1 MNVQFDFSEEQE
13 MMRGEARRLLVA
25 KSPTSVMRAV
35 LESERSHDASLWK
48 TVSENGW
55 TGIAIPESDGGAGAG
70 YLELCVLAEELG
82 RALAPIPFSSSIY
95 LAAEAL
101 LLGDDAELRS
111 IWLPRM
117 ASGEVIGTLALSEGA
132 GFPAFHRM
140 SMRAAGSGDAVKLH
154 GVKTPVLDGM
164 AANVAV
170 VAAQGERGVGL
181 YWVEL
186 EQPGVD
192 RRAEPGIDDSRPLA
206 RIAFSG
212 ATARRIGHSNAAML
226 ETLLNRAAVL
236 FAFEQLGGAQAAL
249 DMAVDYAKQRYAFG
263 RPIGGFQAIKHK
275 LADLYAGL
283 ELTRSNC
290 FYAAWALST
299 NDASLAEAAACARL
313 SATKSYF
320 DCAKE
325 NIQVHGGMGFTW
337 EVDGHLH
344 YRRARLLGSAIGG
357 QGYWREALVRTL
369 EAADISAIAS
379 QPEAQAA

>member
-1 MNVQFDFSEEQE
+1 MQFEFSDEQE
-13 MMRGEARRLLVA
+13 MMRSEARRLLAA
-25 KSPTSVMRAV
+25 KSPTTAMRAI
-35 LESERSHDASLWK
+35 LESDSTHDVALWNA
-48 TVSENGW
+48 VSENGW
-55 TGIAIPESDGGAGAG
+55 TGIAVPEKFGGAGAG

-82 RALAPIPFSSSIY
+82 RSLAPIPFSSSVY
-95 LAAEAL
+95 LATEAL
-101 LLGDDAELRS
+101 LLGGDEELCKQ
-111 IWLPRM
+111 WLPRL
-117 ASGEVIGTLALSEGA
+117 ASGDVIGTLALSEGT
-132 GFPAFHRM
+132 GFPSFRLL
-140 SMRAAGSGDAVKLH
+140 STRAEVVDGDVRLNGTKA
-154 GVKTPVLDGM
+154 PVLDGM

-170 VAAQGERGVGL
+170 VAAQGVEGLGL

-186 EQPGVD
+186 DQPGVE
-192 RRAEPGIDDSRPLA
+192 RSPEAGIDDSRPLA
-206 RIAFSG
+206 RISFSG
-212 ATARRIGHSNAAML
+212 ARAKRIGKSDQAML
-226 ETLLNRAAVL
+226 ETLLNRAAIL

-275 LADLYAGL
+275 LADLYASL

-290 FYAAWALST
+290 FFSAYTLSS
-299 NDASLAEAAACARL
+299 NDPQLGEAAACARL

-344 YRRARLLGSAIGG
+344 YRRARLLGSSIGG

-369 EAADISAIAS
+369 EAAEKETLANPSNS
-379 QPEAQAA
+379 RAA

>member
-1 MNVQFDFSEEQE
+1 VQFDFSEEQE
-13 MMRGEARRLLVA
+13 MMRGEARRLLAA
-25 KSPTSVMRAV
+25 KSPTTAMRAV
-35 LESERSHDASLWK
+35 LESDSTHDVALWNS
-48 TVSENGW
+48 VAENGW
-55 TGIAIPESDGGAGAG
+55 TGIAIPEKHGGAGAG
-70 YLELCVLAEELG
+70 YLELCLLAEELG

-101 LLGDDAELRS
+101 LLSSDDVLCSA
-111 IWLPRM
+111 WLPRL
-117 ASGEVIGTLALSEGA
+117 ARGEVIGTFALSEGV
-132 GFPAFHRM
+132 GFPSFHRM
-140 SMRAAGSGDAVKLH
+140 STRATGTGDDVRLN

-164 AANVAV
+164 AADVAI
-170 VAAQGERGVGL
+170 VAAHGERGVGL
-181 YWVEL
+181 YCVEL
-186 EQPGVD
+186 NQSGVD
-192 RRAEPGIDDSRPLA
+192 RRAEAGIDDSRPLA

-212 ATARRIGHSNAAML
+212 AKAQRIGQSNIATL

-249 DMAVDYAKQRYAFG
+249 DMAVDYAKQRFAFG

-369 EAADISAIAS
+369 EAADTKAVAG
-379 QPEAQAA
+379 QPETQAA